1 MQNKKKRVVI
11 IGAGY
16 GGLRAIERL
25 GKRPDLDVILID
37 KNPYHYLQTEAY
49 GYVAGRFDLH
59 DVALDLKNW
68 CHGFSKTVDFMQAF
82 ATSVD
87 TGKKLVRTDNGE
99 VSYDYLILATGA
111 KTNFFSFITGL
122 EEHSVGVKA
131 LPRAFQFRAAF
142 EELLYKKVIH
152 PNKAEVKNVNIAI
165 GGAGLSGVEIAAEMA
180 DVIQK
185 HTKSIGEAASEI
197 HIYLIDAA
205 KTILPGM
212 SGYIID
218 KTVARL
224 ESLGVTIMTEAFIEK
239 IDEEHIYFKE
249 GEKLPYRFMVFT
261 GGIKANTVSVD
272 TPVSFSRI
280 GQYVVDSH
288 LQLAADVYAIGDC
301 IEMKDKNGKLLPP
314 TAQTAE
320 KSAEYVA
327 AGILKRIGGE
337 TPAPFHARV
346 DGVFVAL
353 GGYYAVGEMFGFIKV
368 RGRLAYLLK
377 KLITKSYYL
386 GLRLRLN
393 IGFKKRTI
401 EDAGK

>member
-1 MQNKKKRVVI
+1 MQREKKSVVI

-16 GGLRAIERL
+16 GGLRAVERL
-25 GKRPDLDVILID
+25 GKRPDLDVTLID

-68 CHGFSKTVDFMQAF
+68 CHGFNKQVVFMQAF
-82 ATSVD
+82 VTFID
-87 TGKKLVRTDNGE
+87 TEKRLVRTDKGE
-99 VSYDYLILATGA
+99 VAFDYLIVATGA

-142 EELLYKKVIH
+142 EELLYQKVIH
-152 PNKAEVKNVNIAI
+152 PKKSEVKNVNIAI

-185 HTKSIGEAASEI
+185 HVKSIGEAAGEI
-197 HIYLIDAA
+197 HIYLVDAA
-205 KTILPGM
+205 RTILPGM
-212 SGYIID
+212 GEYIID
-218 KTVARL
+218 KTVKRL

-239 IDEEHIYFKE
+239 IDEEQIYFK
-249 GEKLPYRFMVFT
+249 GGSKLAYRFMVFT
-261 GGIKANTVSVD
+261 GGIKANTVS
-272 TPVSFSRI
+272 TSSPGEFSRI
-280 GQYVVDSH
+280 GQYVVDDN
-288 LQLAADVYAIGDC
+288 LQLSPGVYAIGDC
-301 IEMKDKNGKLLPP
+301 IEMKDRGGRPLPP

-320 KSAEYVA
+320 KSAEYA
-327 AGILKRIGGE
+327 AASIIRQIEGKRSV
-337 TPAPFHARV
+337 PFHARV

-353 GGYYAVGEMFGFIKV
+353 GGHYAVGEVFGKIRVK
-368 RGRLAYLLK
+368 GRPAYLLK

-393 IGFKKRTI
+393 IGFKKRTL

>member
-1 MQNKKKRVVI
+1 MLNKKKVVI

-25 GKRPDLDVILID
+25 GKRPELDITLID

-59 DVALDLKNW
+59 DVALDLQNW
-68 CHGFSKTVDFMQAF
+68 CHGFSKTVAFMQAY
-82 ATSVD
+82 ATFID
-87 TGKKLVRTDNGE
+87 TEKKLVRTDRGE
-99 VSYDYLILATGA
+99 VVYDYLVVATGA

-142 EELLYKKVIH
+142 EELLYQKVIH
-152 PNKAEVKNVNIAI
+152 PKKSEVKNVNIAI

-185 HTKSIGEAASEI
+185 HTKSIGEAAGEI

-205 KTILPGM
+205 RTILPGM
-212 SGYIID
+212 SEYIIES
-218 KTVARL
+218 TVKRL

-239 IDEEHIYFKE
+239 IDDGHIYFK
-249 GEKLPYRFMVFT
+249 GGSQLSYRFMVFT
-261 GGIKANTVSVD
+261 GGIKANTISCS
-272 TPVSFSRI
+272 TPGEFSRI
-280 GQYVVDSH
+280 GQYVVDGY
-288 LQLAADVYAIGDC
+288 LQIAPEVYAVGDC
-301 IEMKDKNGKLLPP
+301 IEMKDIKGRPLPP

-327 AGILKRIGGE
+327 ASIIRRMEGKK
-337 TPAPFHARV
+337 PVPFHARV

-353 GGYYAVGEMFGFIKV
+353 GGHYAVGEVFGFIKV
-368 RGRLAYLLK
+368 RGRVAYLLK
-377 KLITKSYYL
+377 KLITKSYYF
-386 GLRLRLN
+386 GLKLRLN
-393 IGFKKRTI
+393 IGFKKRTLR
-401 EDAGK
+401 DLAK

>member
-1 MQNKKKRVVI
+1 MQNEKKRVVI

-25 GKRPDLDVILID
+25 GKRPDLDVTLID

-49 GYVAGRFDLH
+49 GYVAGRFDMH

-68 CHGFSKTVDFMQAF
+68 CHGFSKRVTFMQAH
-82 ATSVD
+82 ATYID
-87 TGKKLVRTDNGE
+87 TDKKLLLSDKGE
-99 VSYDYLILATGA
+99 VGYDYLIVATGA

-152 PNKAEVKNVNIAI
+152 PKKSEVKNVNIAI

-185 HTKSIGEAASEI
+185 HTKSIGEAAGEI
-197 HIYLIDAA
+197 HIHLIDAA

-212 SGYIID
+212 SGYIIEQ
-218 KTVARL
+218 TVRRL
-224 ESLGVTIMTEAFIEK
+224 ESLGVSIQTRAFIEK
-239 IDEEHIYFKE
+239 IDGEHIHFK
-249 GEKLPYRFMVFT
+249 GGSKLPYRFMVFT
-261 GGIKANTVSVD
+261 GGIKANTVSMS
-272 TPVSFSRI
+272 TPGEFSRI
-280 GQYVVDSH
+280 GQYVVDTH
-288 LQLAADVYAIGDC
+288 LQLAPEVYAVGDC
-301 IEMKDKNGKLLPP
+301 IEMKDKRGRPLPP

-320 KSAEYVA
+320 KSAEYAA
-327 AGILKRIGGE
+327 AGIIKRIEGKQV
-337 TPAPFHARV
+337 APFHARV

-353 GGYYAVGEMFGFIKV
+353 GGHYAVGEIFGFIKV
-368 RGRLAYLLK
+368 RGRLAYILK
-377 KLITKSYYL
+377 KLITKSYYM
-386 GLRLRLN
+386 GLKLRLN
-393 IGFKKRTI
+393 IGFKKRTV

>member
-1 MQNKKKRVVI
+1 MQKENKRVVI

-25 GKRPDLDVILID
+25 GKRSDLDVILID

-68 CHGFSKTVDFMQAF
+68 CHGFSQTVRFMQAH
-82 ATSVD
+82 ATFID
-87 TGKKLVRTDNGE
+87 TDKKIVRTDKGE
-99 VSYDYLILATGA
+99 VAYDYLIVATGA

-152 PNKAEVKNVNIAI
+152 PKKSEVKNVNIAI

-185 HTKSIGEAASEI
+185 HTKSIGEAAGEI

-212 SGYIID
+212 SDYIID
-218 KTVARL
+218 KTVGRL

-239 IDEEHIYFKE
+239 IDDEKIYFK
-249 GEKLPYRFMVFT
+249 GGSKLPYRFMVFT
-261 GGIKANTVSVD
+261 GGIKASTVRASN
-272 TPVSFSRI
+272 PGEFSRI
-280 GQYVVDSH
+280 GQYVVDTH
-288 LQLAADVYAIGDC
+288 LQLAPEVYAVGDC
-301 IEMKDKNGKLLPP
+301 IEMKDIKGKLLPP

-327 AGILKRIGGE
+327 AGIIKRMEGKQV
-337 TPAPFHARV
+337 APFHARV

-353 GGYYAVGEMFGFIKV
+353 GGYYAVGEIFGVIKV
-368 RGRLAYLLK
+368 KGKLAYLLK

-386 GLRLRLN
+386 GLKLRLN
-393 IGFKKRTI
+393 IGFKKRTLR
-401 EDAGK
+401 DVS